1 VAVQE
6 PFQVQEESPG
16 HLIADESIQ
25 DEEDGD
31 ILDLQMQTTKGVH
44 LQSELDGQLKSMT
57 GTMNNQ

>member
-6 PFQVQEESPG
+6 PVQVHKESPG
-16 HLIADESIQ
+16 HLIADESIK

-44 LQSELDGQLKSMT
+44 LQSELDGQLNSIT
-57 GTMNNQ
+57 